1 MEELIV
7 EFADGGMT
15 DTYFMKG
22 DGLYKGLYDEV
33 EPVAIAR
40 DNKAI
45 VNAIIQD
52 SCNEVK
58 LIKVDNNV
66 IYVKE

>member
-1 MEELIV
+1 MKELIV
-7 EFADGGMT
+7 EFTDGGMT
-15 DTYFMKG
+15 DTYFMDN

-45 VNAIIQD
+45 ANAVIQD

-58 LIKVDNNV
+58 LIKVDSNV